1 MAGPSFSAR
10 PLSWQTGSE
19 ITGLDLSRAHEIAQA
34 DIDALCTCDFARWIR
49 KSIPAE
55 CTNILRWYAAVSAR
69 LSAKAG

>member
-1 MAGPSFSAR
+1 M
-10 PLSWQTGSE
+10 
-19 ITGLDLSRAHEIAQA
+19 A

-69 LSAKAG
+69 PSAKAG